1 MRSYI
6 SNTIDSTLNDVVKW
20 PLAII
25 LLYFFQDIFYSFLK
39 SFQLLLTLQSI
50 TFLIGA
56 LLFFFLGFKLNY
68 RSKAERFLTFEHEL
82 AHAIFCFL
90 TFKSNIKIKMN
101 PAEEGVAGLCEYSG
115 GSNWLITLAPYFF
128 PTLTVFISCLYFLPL
143 PLITPLL
150 DVCVGYSIAYHLK
163 TNYVEFS
170 NAIVSKRE
178 TSDLVKVGKLY
189 SCIII
194 PIFNLIVFSIIFG
207 VIS

>member
-1 MRSYI
+1 VKSYI

-25 LLYFFQDIFYSFLK
+25 LLYFSQDILYSFLK
-39 SFQLLLTLQSI
+39 SFQLLLTPQSI

-56 LLFFFLGFKLNY
+56 SLFFFLGFTLNY

-90 TFKSNIKIKMN
+90 TFKSNISIDMN
-101 PAEEGVAGLCEYSG
+101 PPEEGVAGMCRYSG

-128 PTLTVFISCLYFLPL
+128 PTLTIFISCLYLLPF
-143 PLITPLL
+143 PFIFPLL

-163 TNYVEFS
+163 TNFVEFS
-170 NAIVSKRE
+170 NAILSKRE

-194 PIFNLIVFSIIFG
+194 PIFNLVVFSIIFG

>member
-1 MRSYI
+1 MKSYI

-25 LLYFFQDIFYSFLK
+25 LLYFSQDILYSFLK
-39 SFQLLLTLQSI
+39 SFQLLLTPQSI
-50 TFLIGA
+50 TFLTGA
-56 LLFFFLGFKLNY
+56 LLFFFLGFTLKHK
-68 RSKAERFLTFEHEL
+68 SKAERFLTFEHEL

-90 TFKSNIKIKMN
+90 TFKSNISIDMN
-101 PAEEGVAGLCEYSG
+101 PPEEGVAGMCRYSG

-128 PTLTVFISCLYFLPL
+128 PTFTVFISCLYLLPFT
-143 PLITPLL
+143 LIFPLL
-150 DVCVGYSIAYHLK
+150 DVCIGYSIAYHLK
-163 TNYVEFS
+163 TNFVEFL
-170 NAIVSKRE
+170 NAILSKRE

-189 SCIII
+189 SFIII

>member
-1 MRSYI
+1 M
-6 SNTIDSTLNDVVKW
+6 
-20 PLAII
+20 
-25 LLYFFQDIFYSFLK
+25 
-39 SFQLLLTLQSI
+39 LTPQSI

-56 LLFFFLGFKLNY
+56 LLFFFLGFTLNY

-90 TFKSNIKIKMN
+90 TFKSNISIDMN
-101 PAEEGVAGLCEYSG
+101 PPEEGVAGMCRYSG

-128 PTLTVFISCLYFLPL
+128 PTLTVFISCLYLLPF
-143 PLITPLL
+143 PFIFPLL

-170 NAIVSKRE
+170 NAILSKRE

>member
-1 MRSYI
+1 MKSYI

-25 LLYFFQDIFYSFLK
+25 LLYFSQDIFYSFLK
-39 SFQLLLTLQSI
+39 SFQLLLTPQSI

-56 LLFFFLGFKLNY
+56 FFLGFTLNY

-90 TFKSNIKIKMN
+90 TFKSNISIDMN
-101 PAEEGVAGLCEYSG
+101 PPEEGVAGMCRYSG

-128 PTLTVFISCLYFLPL
+128 PTLTVFISCLYLLPF
-143 PLITPLL
+143 PFIFPLL

-170 NAIVSKRE
+170 NAILSKRE

-189 SCIII
+189 SSIII

>member
-1 MRSYI
+1 MKSYI

-25 LLYFFQDIFYSFLK
+25 LLYFSQDIFYSLLK
-39 SFQLLLTLQSI
+39 SLQLLLTPQSI

-56 LLFFFLGFKLNY
+56 LLFFFLGFTLNY

-90 TFKSNIKIKMN
+90 TFKSNISIDMN
-101 PAEEGVAGLCEYSG
+101 PPEEGVAGMCRYSG
-115 GSNWLITLAPYFF
+115 GSNWHITIEQYFF
-128 PTLTVFISCLYFLPL
+128 QTLTVFISCLYLLPF
-143 PLITPLL
+143 PFIFPLL

-170 NAIVSKRE
+170 NAILSKRE